1 MRVGDL
7 VIIATLGEIK
17 AFIANPRTPEAEAG
31 LKPNEVKLDLLTV
44 IDIVEAHQKVNNL
57 VSDNAGQFK
66 GGSIFRG
73 DFTRGSIGERYN
85 LENEIIK
92 EVVKAVTEDIDMLI
106 EQYGNKKVF
115 LSLPKPIAKDVM
127 DNLKNAS
134 KIYRLVEKDLL
145 KTDKN
150 KLIDEF
156 KPEILK

>member
-7 VIIATLGEIK
+7 VIVASFGEIK
-17 AFIANPRTPEAEAG
+17 AYKAAPRTLEAEAG
-31 LKPNEVKLDLLTV
+31 LKPNEVKLDFLTA
-44 IDIVEAHQKVNNL
+44 IDIIEAHQKVNEL

-92 EVVKAVTEDIDMLI
+92 EVIKAVAEDIDMLI
-106 EQYGNKKVF
+106 EQNPSSRVF
-115 LSLPKPIAKDVM
+115 LSLPKPISNEVLEKIKNKD
-127 DNLKNAS
+127 
-134 KIYRLVEKDLL
+134 KIFRLVEKDLV

-150 KLIDEF
+150 KLIEEF
-156 KPEILK
+156 KAELLK

>member
-115 LSLPKPIAKDVM
+115 LSLPKFIAKDVM

-145 KTDKN
+145 KIDKN
-150 KLIDEF
+150 KLINEF

>member
-134 KIYRLVEKDLL
+134 KVYRLVEKDLL